1 MSTFSESKGCNAYQE
16 LRILCVSPLSEE
28 EKMMKN
34 LPKARKSK
42 VEHQP
47 KLSLKQGEDA
57 LK

>member
-1 MSTFSESKGCNAYQE
+1 
-16 LRILCVSPLSEE
+16 
-28 EKMMKN
+28 MMKN